1 MGKISDFVALEN
13 PDFIADKFKSE
24 TITLGQLVDR
34 RRRGALSCD
43 YYRQRA
49 TCSWSNDQIY
59 KMLSWV
65 CNGMPLPQIYIC
77 EKKVNGCKYS
87 YIIDGNHRVKNL
99 ELFINDQIVVRK
111 NGAEHTFVTYKDYLV
126 DDSGNRILDEYG
138 SAKFELNQF
147 NIIGKKFSEYPE
159 DLRDRILGYNIGI
172 TTFMNC
178 TDDDIAYYM
187 RNYNNHTQMNSVD
200 KAMTDISEGKVI
212 KLKTLARHDFLRDK
226 TGITLKTL
234 NAGGAVRICMETIMA
249 CYYLENWKS
258 FKKNMSFFDMNATDY
273 QIATLERELDR
284 LYEVTGEEDRKLFKS
299 SMTFLYLTLFH
310 RFTNYDIDDDKFI
323 EFLHMFD
330 DNLHSEHVDGDSFDE
345 IVKLG
350 GTKGK
355 GVIERKLRILT
366 DLMESY
372 LGISEECDEYD
383 DEDGNPVE
391 VVDVKDTENNTELG
405 TVIHNYTNFLLDS
418 SYYDY
423 ISKGNYSYSDCYK
436 LAYDIVDC
444 TKCTNETLLEYYTE
458 MLDEYIG
465 ECEMEMNELAN
476 VSNTP
481 ALIGMIKYFD
491 DENIATEDIEK
502 WFKTYSLIYSSDPN
516 KFIGKESKY
525 ILNEFLNN
533 WRNSRELEANKGV
546 A

>member
-1 MGKISDFVALEN
+1 
-13 PDFIADKFKSE
+13 
-24 TITLGQLVDR
+24 
-34 RRRGALSCD
+34 
-43 YYRQRA
+43 
-49 TCSWSNDQIY
+49 
-59 KMLSWV
+59 
-65 CNGMPLPQIYIC
+65 
-77 EKKVNGCKYS
+77 
-87 YIIDGNHRVKNL
+87 
-99 ELFINDQIVVRK
+99 
-111 NGAEHTFVTYKDYLV
+111 
-126 DDSGNRILDEYG
+126 
-138 SAKFELNQF
+138 
-147 NIIGKKFSEYPE
+147 
-159 DLRDRILGYNIGI
+159 
-172 TTFMNC
+172 
-178 TDDDIAYYM
+178 M

-226 TGITLKTL
+226 TGMTLKSL

-249 CYYLENWKS
+249 CYYLEDWKS
-258 FKKNMSFFDMNATDY
+258 FKKNMSFFDANATDY

-310 RFTNYDIDDDKFI
+310 RFTNYDIDDDRFI

-330 DNLHSEHVDGDSFDE
+330 DRLHSEHVDGDSFDE

-366 DLMESY
+366 DLMENY

-383 DEDGNPVE
+383 EDDDAVE
-391 VVDVKDTENNTELG
+391 VVAMEDAEDSTELG
-405 TVIHNYTNFLLDS
+405 TVIHDYTNYLLDS

-423 ISKGNYSYSDCYK
+423 ISKGNYSYNDCYK

-444 TKCTNETLLEYYTE
+444 IKCTNETLLEYYTE
-458 MLDEYIG
+458 MLDEYLDDDKRENNDLISVG
-465 ECEMEMNELAN
+465 
-476 VSNTP
+476 NTP

-502 WFKTYSLIYSSDPN
+502 WFSTYSLIYTSSSDR
-516 KFIGKESKY
+516 FVGKDSKY

-533 WRNSRELEANKGV
+533 WRNARELETNKGV